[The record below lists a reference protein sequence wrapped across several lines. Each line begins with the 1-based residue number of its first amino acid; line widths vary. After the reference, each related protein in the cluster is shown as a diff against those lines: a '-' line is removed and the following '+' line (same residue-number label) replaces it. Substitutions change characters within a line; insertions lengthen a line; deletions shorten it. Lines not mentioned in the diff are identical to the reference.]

1 MTCQAKSSMFIKS
14 SKMDYTGIMICFSS
28 LNPFIFFY
36 RKYQQVTGFCC
47 RVQKLRN
54 SAKNHCRLFKTY
66 MHRQWLIHADMH
78 MCTHGCMYKTYI
90 ARSTCYI
97 TYISFS
103 KLGFEA
109 LHVQSDPC
117 SRSLNRSVETAKKKG
132 GEKKPHRCLNLASVM
147 LVPILN
153 VTQCFWRLDFWAFCN
168 IIFA

>member
-36 RKYQQVTGFCC
+36 RKYQNINKPQA
-47 RVQKLRN
+47 
-54 SAKNHCRLFKTY
+54 SAAESKNWGILPK
-66 MHRQWLIHADMH
+66 IIADCSRH
-78 MCTHGCMYKTYI
+78 TCTDSDSSMQTCTCAHMYKTYI